1 MGHIYDPGLAYVRDL
16 TDGLRS
22 PRSDSR
28 LTRPEETAMTID
40 SARCTSSKRPLIAG
54 ASRGIGESLAHAFVG
69 AGATGLDAD
78 VAVVGYG
85 PVGMVLAAL
94 LGRRG
99 HRVVV
104 LERYP
109 GLYNLPRAGVFD
121 DETMR
126 TLAALG
132 VAEQILPN
140 IKTPQR
146 YWFQNAAGER
156 LMEFDLADVG
166 RSGWAE
172 MYGFY
177 QPDLEDALDHVCRN
191 LPEVDV
197 RLSARVTGLVQN
209 SSSVALT
216 VTGPEGTDTVTAG
229 YVVACDG
236 GNSFVRQHLSIEQ
249 DDYGFGEAWMVCD
262 FKLHTPVELPMM
274 QVCDPRQ
281 PTAVVPIGRDY
292 QRISFMLGSELDF
305 DQESQHERVWHRA
318 ARYLRSDDAEL
329 IRVATYTFRSLVAR
343 SWRVGRVLLAGD
355 AAHQMPPFL
364 GQGMCS
370 GIRDAQNLAFKLDLV
385 SRGRRPKLLD
395 TYQGERDPHVR
406 AVIERGIEL
415 GRVQTVRD
423 PVAAAERDRRLIA
436 RRAEN
441 QTPAQ
446 IRLPGLTEGFLAT
459 HSGPG
464 RGALSVQGFVGDG
477 AGRARLDSIVGDGFQ
492 FLVTAALMPE
502 LERGGT
508 AAALRAAGVAVVGLA
523 SQPGTDGTVVDVD
536 GTYLH
541 WFAEFGCVAIAV
553 RPDFYV
559 YGTAVD
565 TTTAR
570 ALADELENALA
581 VEMSTGSASACSPS
595 PASPTTA
602 CAP

>member
-1 MGHIYDPGLAYVRDL
+1 MTRRQPDRNAGL
-16 TDGLRS
+16 
-22 PRSDSR
+22 
-28 LTRPEETAMTID
+28 
-40 SARCTSSKRPLIAG
+40 G
-54 ASRGIGESLAHAFVG
+54 AE
-69 AGATGLDAD
+69 

-85 PVGMVLAAL
+85 PVGMVIAAL

-126 TLAALG
+126 TFAALG

-140 IKTPQR
+140 LKAPQR
-146 YWFQNAAGER
+146 YWFQNDAGER
-156 LMEFDLADVG
+156 LMEFDLAEVG

-177 QPDLEDALDHVCRN
+177 QPDLEDALDKVCRN

-197 RLSARVTGLVQN
+197 RHSARVTALVQN
-209 SSSVALT
+209 SSSVTLT
-216 VTGPEGTDTVTAG
+216 VTTPEATDTVTAR
-229 YVVACDG
+229 YAVACDG
-236 GNSFVRQHLSIEQ
+236 GNSFVRQHLGIDQ

-262 FKLHTPVELPMM
+262 FKLHTPVDLPMM
-274 QVCDPRQ
+274 QVCDPGQ
-281 PTAVVPIGRDY
+281 PTAVVPIGREY
-292 QRISFMLGSELDF
+292 QRISFMLDSELDF
-305 DQESQHERVWHRA
+305 ENESQPERVWHRA
-318 ARYLRSDDAEL
+318 ARYLRPDQAAL
-329 IRVATYTFRSLVAR
+329 IRVGTYTFRSLVAR

-385 SRGRRPKLLD
+385 LRGRNPDVLD
-395 TYQGERDPHVR
+395 TYRAERDPHVR

-423 PVAAAERDRRLIA
+423 PLIAAERDRRLIA
-436 RRAEN
+436 QRAAG
-441 QTPAQ
+441 QMPVQ
-446 IRLPGLTEGFLAT
+446 IRLPGLIEGLLAA

-464 RGALSVQGFVGDG
+464 RGELSVQGVVDDG
-477 AGRARLDSIVGDGFQ
+477 TGPKRLDHIAGHGFHL
-492 FLVTAALMPE
+492 LVTAAVLAE
-502 LERGGT
+502 LQRRGSV
-508 AAALRAAGVAVVGLA
+508 AALRAAGVAVVGLA
-523 SQPGTDGTVVDVD
+523 DQPSTDGAVVDVD
-536 GTYLH
+536 ATYRH
-541 WFAEFGCVAIAV
+541 WFTEHRWVAVAV

-565 TTTAR
+565 THS
-570 ALADELENALA
+570 ALALVDELANALA
-581 VEMSTGSASACSPS
+581 VEMSMPEQLARN
-595 PASPTTA
+595 
-602 CAP
+602 

>member
-1 MGHIYDPGLAYVRDL
+1 MAPLE
-16 TDGLRS
+16 
-22 PRSDSR
+22 SDQHV
-28 LTRPEETAMTID
+28 
-40 SARCTSSKRPLIAG
+40 SA
-54 ASRGIGESLAHAFVG
+54 V
-69 AGATGLDAD
+69 DAD

-85 PVGMVLAAL
+85 PVGMVVAAL
-94 LGRRG
+94 LGKLG

-126 TLAALG
+126 TFAALG
-132 VAEQILPN
+132 ISERLLPN
-140 IKTPQR
+140 LKAPQR
-146 YWFQNAAGER
+146 YWFQNSAGER
-156 LMEFDLADVG
+156 LMEFNLAEVG

-177 QPDLEDALDHVCRN
+177 QPYVEDALDNVCHS

-197 RLSARVTGLVQN
+197 RLSARVIGLVQN

-216 VTGPEGTDTVTAG
+216 VTGPDGIDTFTAH

-236 GNSFVRQHLSIEQ
+236 GNSFVRQHLGIDQ

-262 FKLHTPVELPMM
+262 FKPHTPVDLPMM
-274 QVCDPRQ
+274 QICDPQQ

-292 QRISFMLGSELDF
+292 QRISFMLDSELDF
-305 DQESQHERVWHRA
+305 EQESQPDRVWHRA
-318 ARYLRSDDAEL
+318 ARYLRPDDTEL

-385 SRGRRPKLLD
+385 LGGRTPDLLD
-395 TYQGERDPHVR
+395 TYQQERDPHVR
-406 AVIERGIEL
+406 AVIEHGIEL

-423 PVAAAERDRRLIA
+423 PVIAAERDRRLIA
-436 RRAEN
+436 ERSAGQIPAE
-441 QTPAQ
+441 
-446 IRLPGLTEGFLAT
+446 IRLPGLTDGFFAT

-464 RGALSVQGFVGDG
+464 RGELSVQGVVDDG
-477 AGRARLDSIVGDGFQ
+477 TGRKRLDFVAGHGFHL
-492 FLVTAALMPE
+492 LVTAALLRE
-502 LERGGT
+502 LERGGYV
-508 AAALRAAGVAVVGLA
+508 AALRTAGVVVVGLA
-523 SQPGTDGTVVDVD
+523 NQGGGTDSAVVDVD
-536 GTYLH
+536 GAYRR
-541 WFAEFGCVAIAV
+541 WFSEYGCIAVAV

-565 TTTAR
+565 THS
-570 ALADELENALA
+570 ALALVDELIDALA
-581 VEMSTGSASACSPS
+581 ASTPEQLVTATLPRLCGSGGRHVTELRRDRPS
-595 PASPTTA
+595 RLE
-602 CAP
+602 

>member
-1 MGHIYDPGLAYVRDL
+1 MTG
-16 TDGLRS
+16 
-22 PRSDSR
+22 
-28 LTRPEETAMTID
+28 RPDRKA
-40 SARCTSSKRPLIAG
+40 
-54 ASRGIGESLAHAFVG
+54 
-69 AGATGLDAD
+69 GLDAE

-85 PVGMVLAAL
+85 PVGMVIAAL

-126 TLAALG
+126 TFATLG
-132 VAEQILPN
+132 IAEQILP
-140 IKTPQR
+140 KLKAPQR
-146 YWFQNAAGER
+146 YWFQNDAGER
-156 LMEFDLADVG
+156 LMEFDLAEFG

-177 QPDLEDALDHVCRN
+177 QPDLEHALDMMCRK

-197 RLSARVTGLVQN
+197 RHSARVIGLVQH

-216 VTGPEGTDTVTAG
+216 VTSPEGIDTVTAG

-236 GNSFVRQHLSIEQ
+236 GNSFVRQHLGIDQ

-281 PTAVVPIGRDY
+281 PTAVVPIGREY
-292 QRISFMLGSELDF
+292 QRISFMLDSELDF
-305 DQESQHERVWHRA
+305 EKESQPEQVWGRA
-318 ARYLRSDDAEL
+318 ARYLRPDDAAL
-329 IRVATYTFRSLVAR
+329 IRVGTYTFRSLVAR

-385 SRGRRPKLLD
+385 LRGRRPELLD

-406 AVIERGIEL
+406 AVVERGIEL
-415 GRVQTVRD
+415 GQVQTVRD

-436 RRAEN
+436 QRAEN
-441 QTPAQ
+441 QKPAQ
-446 IRLPGLTEGFLAT
+446 IRLPGLTEGFLAN
-459 HSGPG
+459 HSGRG
-464 RGALSVQGFVGDG
+464 RGELSVQGVVDNG
-477 AGRARLDSIVGDGFQ
+477 AERARLDSIVGHGFQ
-492 FLVTAALMPE
+492 LLVNAALMPE

-523 SQPGTDGTVVDVD
+523 SQSGTDGALVDVD
-536 GTYLH
+536 GTYRH
-541 WFAEFGCVAIAV
+541 WFAEFGCVAMAV

-565 TTTAR
+565 TASAR
-570 ALADELENALA
+570 ALADELVNAVA
-581 VEMSTGSASACSPS
+581 VETSTPMRLA
-595 PASPTTA
+595 TA
-602 CAP
+602 R

>member
-1 MGHIYDPGLAYVRDL
+1 M
-16 TDGLRS
+16 
-22 PRSDSR
+22 
-28 LTRPEETAMTID
+28 TRQPDRKA
-40 SARCTSSKRPLIAG
+40 
-54 ASRGIGESLAHAFVG
+54 
-69 AGATGLDAD
+69 GLDAE

-85 PVGMVLAAL
+85 PVGMVIAAL

-99 HRVVV
+99 HSVVV

-126 TLAALG
+126 TFATLG
-132 VAEQILPN
+132 IAEQILPN
-140 IKTPQR
+140 IKAPQR
-146 YWFQNAAGER
+146 YWFQNGDGQR
-156 LMEFDLADVG
+156 LMEFDMAQVG

-197 RLSARVTGLVQN
+197 RLSARVIGLVQH

-216 VTGPEGTDTVTAG
+216 VTSPEGIDTVTAG

-236 GNSFVRQHLSIEQ
+236 GNSFVRQHLGIDQ

-262 FKLHTPVELPMM
+262 FKLHSPVDLPMM

-281 PTAVVPIGRDY
+281 PTAVVPIGREY
-292 QRISFMLGSELDF
+292 QRISFMLDSELDF
-305 DQESQHERVWHRA
+305 EKESQSERVWGRA
-318 ARYLRSDDAEL
+318 ARYLRPDDAAL
-329 IRVATYTFRSLVAR
+329 IRVGTYTFRSLVAR

-385 SRGRRPKLLD
+385 LRGRNPDVLD
-395 TYQGERDPHVR
+395 SYQAERDPHVR
-406 AVIERGIEL
+406 AVIEHGIEL
-415 GRVQTVRD
+415 GQVQTVRD

-436 RRAEN
+436 QRAEN
-441 QTPAQ
+441 QKPAQ
-446 IRLPGLTEGFLAT
+446 IRLPGLTEGFLANY
-459 HSGPG
+459 SGPG
-464 RGALSVQGFVGDG
+464 RGQLSVQGFVDDG
-477 AGRARLDSIVGDGFQ
+477 AERARLDSIVGHGFQ
-492 FLVTAALMPE
+492 LLVNAALMPE

-523 SQPGTDGTVVDVD
+523 SQSGTDGALVDVD
-536 GTYLH
+536 GTYRH
-541 WFAEFGCVAIAV
+541 WFAEFGSVAMAV

-565 TTTAR
+565 TASAR
-570 ALADELENALA
+570 SLADELVNAVA
-581 VEMSTGSASACSPS
+581 VETSKPVRLA
-595 PASPTTA
+595 TA
-602 CAP
+602 R